1 MPATTKNTELVPSR
15 ELDRLIKYN
24 KELLTT
30 RDNLAALIPILQNA
44 ALSMEA
50 YNGGYKELSQMS
62 KDFQKLQQDTA
73 NATKQYTQA
82 IGALEK
88 AKRQYAQAA
97 ANETKTT
104 RQSTQ
109 STDALTRAN
118 QRYKQA
124 LSDEGK
130 EIAVVNERTRQ
141 LNEQNRQA
149 AREATAAEGS
159 LNKLRATLARMKN
172 EAAGM
177 DMGSDEFKQM
187 TADIE
192 QLNAKIL
199 AAEAA
204 MGDHRRNVGNYSSAF
219 NNLGFQVQQ
228 VARELPSLTM
238 GANQFFL
245 AISNNLPML
254 ADAYKETVERNKEL
268 REANKLLA
276 ADAQKQVIPAWRQM
290 IKSIISWQTAI
301 VAAIT
306 LLSAYGKEIASW
318 VKQLFA
324 GRDALEAVR
333 KAEQELNNEVAKSVT
348 QLDYLLAK
356 LKSAKEGTDEYRE
369 ARDALVSQYGDYL
382 PNMESEIANL
392 TDELDLRNR
401 LVTAIYK
408 EAAAKKQAET
418 ITAAQEEYLKQME
431 KRLKGG
437 FAQARDNIAITAFSD
452 VYGENAGQM
461 QQALMLGLIG
471 DEQQQNKA
479 NEIIGELRAAVRSR
493 GNAYSLDDYEAWV
506 DKITEAADDYFA
518 QVDAA
523 AQMGKNIEAALEYFG
538 GESGDNSEE
547 LKTLQT
553 LRTRLSTLEA
563 EAQTLTA
570 ENTAAI
576 ELNKAERKNL
586 QAQIEYLENLLGL
599 GSDGTGMAGSGGS
612 TGNGG
617 GSSRLSEKRQAE
629 LETQRLL
636 LEHEAELQRQTY
648 ENEEKSY
655 DERLAALEKYYDLRR
670 QLTRNAF
677 DESMEELDARREAGE
692 IDDATYAAVATS
704 VATASNI
711 SLSNLNTEREAES
724 GELGVSMLA
733 GLMEQIGGEVASV
746 IADIDTAETAA
757 LTDLASQYAQGLMDT
772 EEYEKRKAEI
782 ARKYQ
787 EQRLQSEI
795 DILGREFEA
804 VRGNAALQE
813 MIAKELADAQIKYN
827 AYSNA
832 EQIKSDEETAREQ
845 EELKKQKEQAA
856 VQLAM
861 TTLDFLGTLNDAA
874 LERELNRLDKESEE
888 NEKWRDEEIE
898 RIERLEERGV
908 ITKENAEARKK
919 HIEDQAAANEEKI
932 EAQRAEAERKAAI
945 NERLLAIAKATINTA
960 VAVSQ
965 VAANPVLAGIVAA
978 LGAVQIATILATPI
992 PEYAEGT
999 QDHAG
1004 GLAIVGDGGRSELVM
1019 LPDGRMWKTPA
1030 VDTLVNL
1037 PEHSQVLPDYD
1048 EALHDALVSSFT
1060 MREIPAVEV
1069 SMDTSGLSRK
1079 LDKLDKLIETNR
1091 LLRISLSHADRN
1103 AKNSNAVLSKQNNR
1117 KLWN

>member
-1 MPATTKNTELVPSR
+1 MPATTKNTELVPSQ

-24 KELLTT
+24 KELVTT

-73 NATKQYTQA
+73 NAAKQYTQA

-219 NNLGFQVQQ
+219 SNLGFQVQQ

-276 ADAQKQVIPAWRQM
+276 ADAQKQIIPAWRQM

-356 LKSAKEGTDEYRE
+356 LKSAKEGTDEYKE

-418 ITAAQEEYLKQME
+418 ITAAQEEYFKQVE
-431 KRLKGG
+431 KRYKDG
-437 FAQARDNIAITAFSD
+437 FFRFRNEGIANLFREA
-452 VYGENAGQM
+452 YGENAGQM
-461 QQALMLGLIG
+461 QQALMLGMIG
-471 DEQQQNKA
+471 DEQQQGKA
-479 NEIIGELRAAVRSR
+479 NEIISEIIRLGNGRS
-493 GNAYSLDDYEAWV
+493 GIFMNINSWV
-506 DKITEAADDYFA
+506 QDIREAADDYFA

-599 GSDGTGMAGSGGS
+599 GSDGAGTAGSGGS
-612 TGNGG
+612 AGSGG

-636 LEHEAELQRQTY
+636 FEHEAELQRQTY

-711 SLSNLNTEREAES
+711 SLSDLNTEREAES
-724 GELGVSMLA
+724 GELGASMLA
-733 GLMEQIGGEVASV
+733 GLMKQIEGDVASV
-746 IADIDTAETAA
+746 IADIDTEETAA
-757 LTDLASQYAQGLMDT
+757 LTDLAGQYAQGLMDA

-1091 LLRISLSHADRN
+1091 LLRISLSHADRH

>member
-24 KELLTT
+24 QELLTT
-30 RDNLAALIPILQNA
+30 RDNLAALIPVLQNA

-50 YNGGYKELSQMS
+50 YSGGYKELSQMS
-62 KDFQKLQQDTA
+62 KEFKTLQNDA
-73 NATKQYTQA
+73 AKATKQYMLA
-82 IGALEK
+82 VSALEK
-88 AKRQYAQAA
+88 AKRQYVKTVNDEAKAA
-97 ANETKTT
+97 
-104 RQSTQ
+104 RQHKQ
-109 STDALTRAN
+109 SEDALTKATR
-118 QRYKQA
+118 QYQQA
-124 LSDEGK
+124 LAAEAK
-130 EIAVVNERTRQ
+130 EVAVVKEQTRQ
-141 LNEQNRQA
+141 MNEQNRQA
-149 AREATAAEGS
+149 AREAVAAEGS

-172 EAAGM
+172 EAANM
-177 DMGSDEFKQM
+177 DMGSDEYKQM
-187 TADIE
+187 SSDIE
-192 QLNAKIL
+192 QLNAKIM

-219 NNLGFQVQQ
+219 NGLGMQVQQ
-228 VARELPSLTM
+228 IARELPSLIM

-254 ADAYKETVERNKEL
+254 ADAFQETIRRNKEL

-290 IKSIISWQTAI
+290 LKSIISWQTAI
-301 VAAIT
+301 VAAVT
-306 LLSAYGKEIASW
+306 LLSAYGKEIVAW
-318 VKQLFA
+318 VKQLFT

-333 KAEQELNNEVAKSVT
+333 KAEKELNNEVGKSVT
-348 QLDYLLAK
+348 QLDYLLSK

-382 PNMESEIANL
+382 PNMESELANL
-392 TDELDLRNR
+392 TNELDLRNK

-418 ITAAQEEYLKQME
+418 ITAAQEEYFKQVE

-437 FAQARDNIAITAFSD
+437 FAQARDNVAITAFND
-452 VYGENAGQM
+452 AYGENAAQM

-471 DEQQQNKA
+471 DAEQQNKA
-479 NEIIGELRAAVRSR
+479 EEIIGELRAAVRSR
-493 GNAYSLDDYEAWV
+493 GSVYSLDDYEDWV
-506 DKITEAADDYFA
+506 GKVTDAAADYFA

-523 AQMGKNIEAALEYFG
+523 AQMGKNIEAALGYLNGENG
-538 GESGDNSEE
+538 GDDTEN
-547 LKTLQT
+547 LVTLQT
-553 LRTRLSTLEA
+553 LRSRLSELEA
-563 EAQTLTA
+563 QAQTLTA
-570 ENTAAI
+570 EDTATI
-576 ELNKAERKNL
+576 ELNKAEREKL
-586 QAQIEYLENLLGL
+586 QAQIAYLESLLGMDND
-599 GSDGTGMAGSGGS
+599 GAGTTVSDAS
-612 TGNGG
+612 TVSG

-629 LETQRLL
+629 LETERLL
-636 LEHEAELQRQTY
+636 LQQEADLQQQTY

-670 QLTRNAF
+670 QLARHAF

-692 IDDATYAAVATS
+692 LDDATYAAVATS
-704 VATASNI
+704 IATASNI
-711 SLSNLNTEREAES
+711 GLSNLNTEREAES
-724 GELGVSMLA
+724 GKMGASMLA
-733 GLMEQIGGEVASV
+733 GLMEQIEGEMASV
-746 IADIDTAETAA
+746 IAGIDAAETAA

-782 ARKYQ
+782 AKKYQ

-813 MIAKELADAQIKYN
+813 MIAKQLADAQIKYN

-832 EQIKSDEETAREQ
+832 EQIKSDEETAKEK
-845 EELKKQKEQAA
+845 EEARKQQQQAA

-861 TTLDFLGTLNDAA
+861 ATLDFMGTLNDAA

-908 ITKENAEARKK
+908 ISKEEAEARKK

-932 EAQRAEAERKAAI
+932 EAKRAEAERKAAI

-1019 LPDGRMWKTPA
+1019 LPDGRVWKTPA

-1037 PEHSQVLPDYD
+1037 PEHSQVLPDYR
-1048 EALHDALVSSFT
+1048 EAVRDALVSSFT
-1060 MREIPAVEV
+1060 MREMPTVKV

-1079 LDKLDKLIETNR
+1079 LDKLDEVKR
-1091 LLRISLSHADRN
+1091 LLRISVSHADRN
-1103 AKNSNAVLSKQNNR
+1103 ARNSNAMLSKRNNR

>member
-15 ELDRLIKYN
+15 ELNRLIKYN
-24 KELLTT
+24 QELLTT
-30 RDNLAALIPILQNA
+30 RDNLAALIPVLQNA
-44 ALSMEA
+44 ALNMEA
-50 YNGGYKELSQMS
+50 YSGGYKELSQMS
-62 KDFQKLQQDTA
+62 KEFKALQNDTA
-73 NATKQYTQA
+73 KATKQYTQA
-82 IGALEK
+82 ISALEK
-88 AKRQYAQAA
+88 AKRQYVKTVNEEAKAA
-97 ANETKTT
+97 
-104 RQSTQ
+104 RQHKQ
-109 STDALTRAN
+109 SEDALTKATR
-118 QRYKQA
+118 QYQQA
-124 LSDEGK
+124 LAAEAK
-130 EIAVVNERTRQ
+130 EVAVVKEQTRQ
-141 LNEQNRQA
+141 MNEQNRQA
-149 AREATAAEGS
+149 AREAVAAEGS

-172 EAAGM
+172 EAANM
-177 DMGSDEFKQM
+177 DMGSDEYKQM
-187 TADIE
+187 SSDIE
-192 QLNAKIL
+192 QLNAKIM

-219 NNLGFQVQQ
+219 NGLGMQVQQ
-228 VARELPSLTM
+228 IARELPSLTM

-254 ADAYKETVERNKEL
+254 VDAFQETIRRNEDL

-290 IKSIISWQTAI
+290 LKSIISWQTAI

-306 LLSAYGKEIASW
+306 LLSAYGKEIVAW
-318 VKQLFA
+318 VKQLFT

-348 QLDYLLAK
+348 QLDYLLSK

-382 PNMESEIANL
+382 PNMESELANL
-392 TDELDLRNR
+392 TDELDLRNK

-418 ITAAQEEYLKQME
+418 ITAAQEEYFKQVE
-431 KRLKGG
+431 KRYKDG
-437 FAQARDNIAITAFSD
+437 FLRFRNEGVAELFQAA
-452 VYGENAGQM
+452 YGENAGQM

-471 DEQQQNKA
+471 DEEQQEKA
-479 NEIIGELRAAVRSR
+479 NKIISEIIRL
-493 GNAYSLDDYEAWV
+493 GNGQSSIFSNFNSWIQDIRD
-506 DKITEAADDYFA
+506 AADDYFT

-523 AQMGKNIEAALEYFG
+523 SQMGKNIEAALEYMNGENG
-538 GESGDNSEE
+538 GDDTEN
-547 LKTLQT
+547 LITLQT
-553 LRTRLSTLEA
+553 LRTRLSELEA

-570 ENTAAI
+570 EDTATI
-576 ELNKAERKNL
+576 ELNKAEREKL
-586 QAQIEYLENLLGL
+586 QAQISYLESLLGMDN
-599 GSDGTGMAGSGGS
+599 DGAGTSVSGGS
-612 TGNGG
+612 TGSG

-629 LETQRLL
+629 LETERLL
-636 LEHEAELQRQTY
+636 LQQEADLQQQTY

-655 DERLAALEKYYDLRR
+655 NERLAALEKYYDLRR
-670 QLTRNAF
+670 QLTYHAF

-692 IDDATYAAVATS
+692 LDDATYAAVATS
-704 VATASNI
+704 IATASNI
-711 SLSNLNTEREAES
+711 SLSNLNTEREAEG
-724 GELGVSMLA
+724 GEMGASMLA
-733 GLMEQIGGEVASV
+733 GLMEQIEGEMASV
-746 IADIDTAETAA
+746 IAGIDAAETAA

-782 ARKYQ
+782 AKKYQ

-813 MIAKELADAQIKYN
+813 MIAKQLANAQIKYN

-832 EQIKSDEETAREQ
+832 EQIKSDEETAKEK
-845 EELKKQKEQAA
+845 EEARKQQQQAA
-856 VQLAM
+856 VQFAM
-861 TTLDFLGTLNDAA
+861 ATLDFMGTLNDAA
-874 LERELNRLDKESEE
+874 LERELDRLDKESEE

-908 ITKENAEARKK
+908 ISKEEAEARKK

-932 EAQRAEAERKAAI
+932 EAKRAEAERKAAI

-992 PEYAEGT
+992 PEYAKGT

-1019 LPDGRMWKTPA
+1019 LPDGRVWKTPA

-1037 PEHSQVLPDYD
+1037 PEHSQVLPDYR
-1048 EALHDALVSSFT
+1048 EAVRDALVSSFT
-1060 MREIPAVEV
+1060 MREIPAVKV

-1079 LDKLDKLIETNR
+1079 LDKLDEVKR
-1091 LLRISLSHADRN
+1091 LLRISVSHADRN
-1103 AKNSNAVLSKQNNR
+1103 ARNSNAMLSKRNNR